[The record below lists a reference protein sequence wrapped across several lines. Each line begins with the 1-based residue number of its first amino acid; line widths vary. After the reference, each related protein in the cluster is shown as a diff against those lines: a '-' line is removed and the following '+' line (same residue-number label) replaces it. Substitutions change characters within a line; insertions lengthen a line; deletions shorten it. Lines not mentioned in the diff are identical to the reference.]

1 MTTLLLDREERRT
14 LLWKRIREHY
24 ETRLTELRAKNDNR
38 MSEAERNELL
48 GRIAEVKHALAFDQD
63 APIVEPPPGEDG

>member
-1 MTTLLLDREERRT
+1 MTTFLLTREERCDA
-14 LLWKRIREHY
+14 LWRRLREHY
-24 ETRLTELRAKNDNR
+24 ETRLAELRTKNDDQ

-48 GRIAEVKHALAFDQD
+48 GRIAEVKRALAFDRD

>member
-1 MTTLLLDREERRT
+1 MTTLLLTRAERSDP
-14 LLWKRIREHY
+14 LWKRIREHY
-24 ETRLTELRAKNDNR
+24 EMRLIELRAQNDGR

-48 GRIAEVKHALAFDQD
+48 GRIAEVKCALAFDQD